1 MEAVQKTPE
10 REAFYK
16 KIDGE
21 NLSALWN
28 VMGDLIT
35 PEPKSACRPHL
46 WKFDAIRDYM
56 TEAGKLITAKEA
68 TRRVLVLEN
77 PGLRGQSKVT
87 TSLFAGVQMVVPGD
101 VAPAHRHSQSALRFV
116 LEGKGAA
123 TAVDGER
130 SLMEPGDFV
139 ITPSMTWHDH
149 SNETSEPMYWLDGLD
164 IPMVQFFDAS
174 FAEDSKEDQ
183 QKITRPPGDSFGRYG
198 HNLLPVDGKR
208 TSKTSPI
215 FNYPYSHTRE
225 ALEQAKARNEWDACH
240 GLKLKFSNP
249 ETGDFAMPT
258 IGTFIQLLPKGFKTA
273 RYRSTDATVFAAIEG
288 KGRTRIGDQTFEWG
302 PRDLFVVPSWQW
314 VTHEPTRIRC
324 CSVSRTGRCS
334 RSWICS
340 GKIAGMRERCRA
352 SPAGNAER
360 STAVRS
366 QRSGISSRFRVSMLR
381 ASPRNDAGQSHRQCS
396 SRVSSRLIS
405 FPTASPNS
413 DSITTPASN

>member
-35 PEPKSACRPHL
+35 PEPRSACRPHL

-87 TSLFAGVQMVVPGD
+87 TSLFAGVQMVIPGD

-130 SLMEPGDFV
+130 SAMEPGDFV

-149 SNETSEPMYWLDGLD
+149 SNETSEPMFWLDGLD

-208 TSKTSPI
+208 TRRPRRSS
-215 FNYPYSHTRE
+215 
-225 ALEQAKARNEWDACH
+225 
-240 GLKLKFSNP
+240 
-249 ETGDFAMPT
+249 T
-258 IGTFIQLLPKGFKTA
+258 I
-273 RYRSTDATVFAAIEG
+273 
-288 KGRTRIGDQTFEWG
+288 
-302 PRDLFVVPSWQW
+302 
-314 VTHEPTRIRC
+314 
-324 CSVSRTGRCS
+324 
-334 RSWICS
+334 
-340 GKIAGMRERCRA
+340 
-352 SPAGNAER
+352 
-360 STAVRS
+360 
-366 QRSGISSRFRVSMLR
+366 
-381 ASPRNDAGQSHRQCS
+381 
-396 SRVSSRLIS
+396 
-405 FPTASPNS
+405 PTA
-413 DSITTPASN
+413 TPARRWNRPRSATNGTPATA

>member
-10 REAFYK
+10 REAFYR

-68 TRRVLVLEN
+68 ERRVLVLEN
-77 PGLRGQSKVT
+77 PGLRGQSKIT

-116 LEGKGAA
+116 LEGKGAY

-130 SLMEPGDFV
+130 TAMEPGDFV

-149 SNETSEPMYWLDGLD
+149 SNETSEPMFWLDGLD

-174 FAEDSKEDQ
+174 FAEGSDEDQ
-183 QKITRPPGDSFGRYG
+183 QKITRPAGDSFARYG
-198 HNLLPVDGKR
+198 HNLLPVDEKR

-215 FNYPYSHTRE
+215 FNYPYQLHPRGAGAGQGARRVGCLPRAETEILQSRDRRFCDADHRHLHPAAAE
-225 ALEQAKARNEWDACH
+225 GLQDRALSLHRRHGIRGDRRQGAVADRRTDLRVGPARPVRGAELAMGHPRGRQDSV
-240 GLKLKFSNP
+240 LFSFSDRPVQQKL
-249 ETGDFAMPT
+249 
-258 IGTFIQLLPKGFKTA
+258 
-273 RYRSTDATVFAAIEG
+273 
-288 KGRTRIGDQTFEWG
+288 
-302 PRDLFVVPSWQW
+302 DLF
-314 VTHEPTRIRC
+314 
-324 CSVSRTGRCS
+324 
-334 RSWICS
+334 
-340 GKIAGMRERCRA
+340 REDR
-352 SPAGNAER
+352 GNA
-360 STAVRS
+360 
-366 QRSGISSRFRVSMLR
+366 
-381 ASPRNDAGQSHRQCS
+381 
-396 SRVSSRLIS
+396 
-405 FPTASPNS
+405 
-413 DSITTPASN
+413 